1 MYNSVKDIRDLFK
14 AKRINDVYVT
24 DKTGVK
30 TIEIVNA
37 NFIADEPTVFGKL
50 NHHYIKR
57 ELDWYLSESLNVND
71 IEGEVP
77 QIWQMIS
84 DKSGKINSNYGYLT
98 LSSEN
103 HNQYQNC
110 VMELHKNPD
119 SRRAVMVY
127 TRPTIWNEYN
137 ENGMSDFICTNAV
150 QYMIRDNKLEVVVQM
165 RSNDVV
171 FGYRNDYAWQKYMAD
186 MMCHELK
193 VELGK
198 IYWNVGS
205 MHVYE
210 RHFKFIDEFIE
221 SENKQQRTNALID
234 KCFGNTMEA
243 ITFPTYSNPT

>member
-1 MYNSVKDIRDLFK
+1 MKVADIRTSFIDKLSKKDF
-14 AKRINDVYVT
+14 VE

-30 TIEIVNA
+30 TVEIVNA
-37 NFIADEPTVFGKL
+37 SFEADEPTVFGKL
-50 NHHYIKR
+50 NQNYIDR
-57 ELDWYLSESLNVND
+57 ELDWYLSQSLNVND
-71 IEGEVP
+71 IKGDVP
-77 QIWQMIS
+77 KIWQMIS

-98 LSSEN
+98 LSSKN
-103 HNQYQNC
+103 YNQYENC
-110 VMELHKNPD
+110 VIELRKNPD

-127 TRPTIWNEYN
+127 TRPTIWNEYD

-150 QYMIRDNKLEVVVQM
+150 QYMIRNNKLEVVVQM

-186 MMCHELK
+186 MVCHELK

-210 RHFKFIDEFIE
+210 RHFNLI
-221 SENKQQRTNALID
+221 TN
-234 KCFGNTMEA
+234 NEQMEL
-243 ITFPTYSNPT
+243 PYNG

>member
-1 MYNSVKDIRDLFK
+1 MKVADIRTSFIDKLSKKDF
-14 AKRINDVYVT
+14 VE

-30 TIEIVNA
+30 TVEIVNA
-37 NFIADEPTVFGKL
+37 SFEADEPTVFGKL
-50 NHHYIKR
+50 NQNYIDR
-57 ELDWYLSESLNVND
+57 ELDWYLSQSLNVND
-71 IEGEVP
+71 IKGDVP
-77 QIWQMIS
+77 KIWQMIS

-98 LSSEN
+98 LSSKN

-110 VMELHKNPD
+110 VMELRKNPD

-127 TRPTIWNEYN
+127 TRPTIWNEYD

-186 MMCHELK
+186 MVCHELK

-210 RHFKFIDEFIE
+210 RHFNLI
-221 SENKQQRTNALID
+221 TN
-234 KCFGNTMEA
+234 NEQMEL
-243 ITFPTYSNPT
+243 PYNG

>member
-1 MYNSVKDIRDLFK
+1 MLQTVKDIRNLFK
-14 AKRINDVYVT
+14 SKCINDLYVT

-37 NFIADEPTVFGKL
+37 SFEADEPTIFGKP
-50 NHHYIKR
+50 NQHYIKR

-71 IEGEVP
+71 IEGDVP
-77 QIWQMIS
+77 KIWQMIS
-84 DKSGKINSNYGYLT
+84 DKGGKINSNYGYLT
-98 LSSEN
+98 LSSKN

-110 VMELHKNPD
+110 VMELRKNPD

-127 TRPTIWNEYN
+127 TRPTIWNEYD

-171 FGYRNDYAWQKYMAD
+171 FGYRNDFAWQKYMAD
-186 MMCHELK
+186 MVCHELK
-193 VELGK
+193 VDLGK

-205 MHVYE
+205 LHVYE
-210 RHFKFIDEFIE
+210 RHFNLIKSNHEIQDEK
-221 SENKQQRTNALID
+221 N
-234 KCFGNTMEA
+234 G
-243 ITFPTYSNPT
+243 

>member
-1 MYNSVKDIRDLFK
+1 MYNSVKDIRSLFK
-14 AKRINDVYVT
+14 AKRINAVYVT

-37 NFIADEPTVFGKL
+37 NFIADEPTIFGKI
-50 NHHYIKR
+50 NQDYIKR
-57 ELDWYLSESLNVND
+57 ELDWYLSKSLNVND
-71 IEGEVP
+71 IEGAVP

-98 LSSEN
+98 LSQEN
-103 HNQYQNC
+103 HNQYYNC
-110 VMELHKNPD
+110 AMELHKNPD

-127 TRPTIWNEYN
+127 TRPSIWNEYDT
-137 ENGMSDFICTNAV
+137 NGMSDFICTNAV
-150 QYMIRDNKLEVVVQM
+150 QYMIRDDKLEVVVQM

-193 VELGK
+193 VELGN

-210 RHFKFIDEFIE
+210 RHFKFIDEFINY
-221 SENKQQRTNALID
+221 ENKKRNATKLAD
-234 KCFGNTMEA
+234 KCFGNSYVDVY
-243 ITFPTYSNPT
+243 PTHNND